1 MPHQHELDY
10 GAPPLH
16 SALYLPTAY
25 DAQTIEG
32 MAKGE
37 TKAAAEAVLRELPS
51 VLGAFV
57 REDVFGQPREIHL
70 LVKAGPNPRHL
81 ARDVRELLE
90 ERLGI
95 PVDQRVISIAQM
107 SDDAEL
113 PAGILA
119 AALVAHGNEADEVM
133 TNPRPEPE
141 PEPDEPAGPGRDQ
154 RLRYLGLESLVGD
167 GRVVARARLIQ
178 DDTELLGEASEL
190 AAGSG
195 RARAGAAAAL
205 NAANRTIDGFGRL
218 ELDNA
223 SIVRVFERDVALVSV
238 LMSSPFLGRRPVSLA
253 GAQPVEE
260 TEEAASALAAL
271 KAVNRTLALLLR
283 MNNGDPRSP
292 QPRSRR

>member
-1 MPHQHELDY
+1 
-10 GAPPLH
+10 
-16 SALYLPTAY
+16 
-25 DAQTIEG
+25 

-37 TKAAAEAVLRELPS
+37 TKAVAEAVLRELPS

-70 LVKAGPNPRHL
+70 LIKAGPNPRHL

-90 ERLGI
+90 ERLGV

-107 SDDAEL
+107 SGDATP
-113 PAGILA
+113 PAAILA
-119 AALVAHGNEADEVM
+119 AARAAHGEEETGPFVSGAGTTDGGSESGDLV
-133 TNPRPEPE
+133 
-141 PEPDEPAGPGRDQ
+141 PAAYQ

-167 GRVVARARLIQ
+167 GRIVARARLVQ
-178 DDTELLGEASEL
+178 DEQELLGEASEL

-223 SIVRVFERDVALVSV
+223 SIVRAFERDIALVSV
-238 LMSSPFLGRRPVSLA
+238 LLSSPYLGRRPISLA

-260 TEEAASALAAL
+260 TEEAAAALAAL
-271 KAVNRTLALLLR
+271 KATNRTIALLLR
-283 MNNGDPRSP
+283 LSDADPRAL
-292 QPRSRR
+292 QRRSRR

>member
-1 MPHQHELDY
+1 MPLQHELDY
-10 GAPPLH
+10 AAPLLH

-90 ERLGI
+90 EKLGI

-107 SDDAEL
+107 AGDAEA
-113 PAGILA
+113 PAAILA
-119 AALVAHGNEADEVM
+119 AAKAAHGDDPVDYVSSRA
-133 TNPRPEPE
+133 PEPE
-141 PEPDEPAGPGRDQ
+141 EPVVAGRDV

-178 DDTELLGEASEL
+178 ESTELLGEASEL

-205 NAANRTIDGFGRL
+205 NAANRTIEGFGRL

-238 LMSSPFLGRRPVSLA
+238 LLSSPFLGRRPVSLA

-260 TEEAASALAAL
+260 TEEAAAALAAL
-271 KAVNRTLALLLR
+271 KAVNRTLSLLLR
-283 MNNGDPRSP
+283 MNDTDPRAQ
-292 QPRSRR
+292 QPRARR

>member
-1 MPHQHELDY
+1 MPPKHELDSV
-10 GAPPLH
+10 APPLH

-25 DAQTIEG
+25 VALTIEG

-57 REDVFGQPREIHL
+57 REDVFGQPREIHI

-90 ERLGI
+90 EKLGI

-107 SDDAEL
+107 SSDAEA
-113 PAGILA
+113 PAAIVA
-119 AALVAHGNEADEVM
+119 AAHAAHGDEPPAAVVAADAGA
-133 TNPRPEPE
+133 TPPKA
-141 PEPDEPAGPGRDQ
+141 EPAGDQ

-167 GRVVARARLIQ
+167 GRIVARARLVQ
-178 DDTELLGEASEL
+178 EDMELLGEASEL

-223 SIVRVFERDVALVSV
+223 SIVRVFERDLALVSV
-238 LMSSPFLGRRPVSLA
+238 LLSSPYLGRRPISLA

-260 TEEAASALAAL
+260 TEEAAAALAAL
-271 KAVNRTLALLLR
+271 KAINRTLSLLLR
-283 MNNGDPRSP
+283 LSDADPRAL
-292 QPRSRR
+292 QQRSRR

>member
-1 MPHQHELDY
+1 
-10 GAPPLH
+10 
-16 SALYLPTAY
+16 
-25 DAQTIEG
+25 

-107 SDDAEL
+107 GSDSEV
-113 PAGILA
+113 PASIMA
-119 AALVAHGNEADEVM
+119 TARAAHGDS
-133 TNPRPEPE
+133 PEPSIVPPRSAPAEE
-141 PEPDEPAGPGRDQ
+141 PEAIPDQ

-167 GRVVARARLIQ
+167 GRIVARARLLQ
-178 DDTELLGEASEL
+178 QENELLGEASEL

-205 NAANRTIDGFGRL
+205 NAANRTIEGAGRL

-223 SIVRVFERDVALVSV
+223 SVVRVFERDVALVSV
-238 LMSSPFLGRRPVSLA
+238 LVSSPFLGRRPIALA

-260 TEEAASALAAL
+260 TEEAAAALAAL
-271 KAVNRTLALLLR
+271 KAINRSLALLLR
-283 MNNGDPRSP
+283 LNDGDPRSL
-292 QPRSRR
+292 QARARR

>member
-1 MPHQHELDY
+1 
-10 GAPPLH
+10 
-16 SALYLPTAY
+16 
-25 DAQTIEG
+25 

-107 SDDAEL
+107 SSDAEA
-113 PAGILA
+113 PAAILA
-119 AALVAHGNEADEVM
+119 AAKAAHGDE
-133 TNPRPEPE
+133 PIERPTGGQPE
-141 PEPDEPAGPGRDQ
+141 MPDEPAETGRDQ

-195 RARAGAAAAL
+195 RARAGAAASL
-205 NAANRTIDGFGRL
+205 NAANRTIEGFGRL

-238 LMSSPFLGRRPVSLA
+238 LLSSPFLGRRPVSLA

-260 TEEAASALAAL
+260 TEEAAAALAAL
-271 KAVNRTLALLLR
+271 KAVNRTLSLLLR
-283 MNNGDPRSP
+283 MHDADPRAQ

>member
-1 MPHQHELDY
+1 
-10 GAPPLH
+10 
-16 SALYLPTAY
+16 
-25 DAQTIEG
+25 

-70 LVKAGPNPRHL
+70 LVTSGPNPRHL

-107 SDDAEL
+107 AAEATP
-113 PAGILA
+113 PASIMEA
-119 AALVAHGNEADEVM
+119 AHAAHGDLSATSMKLPVGTD
-133 TNPRPEPE
+133 PEPS
-141 PEPDEPAGPGRDQ
+141 PDQ

-167 GRVVARARLIQ
+167 GRIVARARLVQ
-178 DDTELLGEASEL
+178 KDTELLGEASEL

-195 RARAGAAAAL
+195 RTRAGAAAAL
-205 NAANRTIDGFGRL
+205 NAANRTIEGSGRL

-223 SIVRVFERDVALVSV
+223 SIVRAFERDFALVSV
-238 LMSSPFLGRRPVSLA
+238 LLTSPFLGRRPVPLA

-260 TEEAASALAAL
+260 TEEGAGALAAL
-271 KAVNRTLALLLR
+271 KAINRSLALLLR
-283 MNNGDPRSP
+283 LGEGDGRMFNA
-292 QPRSRR
+292 RARR